1 MAVFVV
7 HARQPAQQV
16 DRGLVNQR
24 LGGGGRSV
32 GTDLRHADGCGGFS
46 GGLILLGLQGQED
59 VGRGVERAAPDDAQ
73 LGEVQHQQCDARLQA
88 ALADGVLHVL
98 HCLQRERPVLLE
110 LDEEDGLLVVSA
122 HRLGLLI
129 QPPAVEG
136 LNQVGDGLALHAD
149 VWSEDVIAHLERDRL
164 DVNATLVQHRRQAAH
179 KLADVHHHRLR
190 ALVRRIVGPSRDCV
204 GHRVAGLGARVI
216 WRCLR

>member
-129 QPPAVEG
+129 QPPALRTQNPAHYTSTHPTRG
-136 LNQVGDGLALHAD
+136 SMGGMLLASTGAD
-149 VWSEDVIAHLERDRL
+149 WDSLASSRGRARRAPTWRDWIRSGM
-164 DVNATLVQHRRQAAH
+164 AFRSTQMSG
-179 KLADVHHHRLR
+179 
-190 ALVRRIVGPSRDCV
+190 VRM
-204 GHRVAGLGARVI
+204 
-216 WRCLR
+216 